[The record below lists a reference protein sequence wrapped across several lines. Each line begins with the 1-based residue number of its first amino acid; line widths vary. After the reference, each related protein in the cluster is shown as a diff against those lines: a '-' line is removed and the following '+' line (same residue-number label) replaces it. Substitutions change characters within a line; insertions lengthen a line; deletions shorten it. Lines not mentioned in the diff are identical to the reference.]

1 MKSPNISII
10 AKTAMADGLVP
21 LIVMDNISL
30 GYNSSAVLTDV
41 NLAIYPGNLVG
52 LAGPN
57 GSGKTTLFR
66 TMLSLLAPLSGT
78 LVRNCPLAKFGY
90 VPQSAALD
98 PQFPLSVLE
107 IVEMGAYG
115 RVKSFQ
121 IFPVHETKRALEVL
135 EQVGMAHVKG
145 RSFFALSGGQKQRV
159 LIARALMVGPAIMI
173 LDEPLSGVDP
183 VGGRP
188 RRVGDRQR
196 EPLAD
201 PLRALVVVSVRVV
214 EPGERLAEKPAE
226 PVGCFVDLALL
237 LALVELRQRRMAD
250 RVTGDR
256 VATAADRHR
265 CQVGTPFHRRA
276 APEACS

>member
-66 TMLSLLAPLSGT
+66 TMLGLLAPLNGT

-135 EQVGMAHVKG
+135 EQVGMAHVKAK
-145 RSFFALSGGQKQRV
+145 SFFALSGGQKQRV

-173 LDEPLSGVDP
+173 LDEPLSGVDEESRQSITSLLIRLSREECLA
-183 VGGRP
+183 VFFSSHDLEMVQ
-188 RRVGDRQR
+188 RV
-196 EPLAD
+196 AD
-201 PLRALVVVSVRVV
+201 KIVRVDRGAVWV
-214 EPGERLAEKPAE
+214 EERS
-226 PVGCFVDLALL
+226 G
-237 LALVELRQRRMAD
+237 
-250 RVTGDR
+250 
-256 VATAADRHR
+256 
-265 CQVGTPFHRRA
+265 
-276 APEACS
+276 S

>member
-1 MKSPNISII
+1 
-10 AKTAMADGLVP
+10 MADGLIP

-66 TMLSLLAPLSGT
+66 TMLGLLAPLNGT

-135 EQVGMAHVKG
+135 EQVGMAHVKAK
-145 RSFFALSGGQKQRV
+145 SFFALSGGQKQRV

-173 LDEPLSGVDP
+173 LDEPLSGVDEESRQSITSLLIRLSREECLA
-183 VGGRP
+183 VFFSSHDLEMVQ
-188 RRVGDRQR
+188 RV
-196 EPLAD
+196 AD
-201 PLRALVVVSVRVV
+201 KIVRVDRGAVWV
-214 EPGERLAEKPAE
+214 EERS
-226 PVGCFVDLALL
+226 GS
-237 LALVELRQRRMAD
+237 R
-250 RVTGDR
+250 
-256 VATAADRHR
+256 
-265 CQVGTPFHRRA
+265 
-276 APEACS
+276 

>member
-66 TMLSLLAPLSGT
+66 TMLGLLAPLSGT

-135 EQVGMAHVKG
+135 EQVGMAHVKAK
-145 RSFFALSGGQKQRV
+145 SFFALSGGQKQRV

-173 LDEPLSGVDP
+173 LDEPLSGVDEESRQSITSLLIRLSREECLA
-183 VGGRP
+183 VFFSSHDLEMVQ
-188 RRVGDRQR
+188 RV
-196 EPLAD
+196 AD
-201 PLRALVVVSVRVV
+201 KIVRVDRGAVWV
-214 EPGERLAEKPAE
+214 EERS
-226 PVGCFVDLALL
+226 GS
-237 LALVELRQRRMAD
+237 R
-250 RVTGDR
+250 
-256 VATAADRHR
+256 
-265 CQVGTPFHRRA
+265 
-276 APEACS
+276 

>member
-66 TMLSLLAPLSGT
+66 TMLGLLAPLSGT

-135 EQVGMAHVKG
+135 EQVGMAHVKAK
-145 RSFFALSGGQKQRV
+145 SFFALSGGQKQRV

-173 LDEPLSGVDP
+173 LDEPLSGVDEESRQSITSLLIRLSREECLA
-183 VGGRP
+183 VFFSSHDLEMVQ
-188 RRVGDRQR
+188 RV
-196 EPLAD
+196 AD
-201 PLRALVVVSVRVV
+201 KIVRVDRGAVCV
-214 EPGERLAEKPAE
+214 EER
-226 PVGCFVDLALL
+226 G
-237 LALVELRQRRMAD
+237 
-250 RVTGDR
+250 
-256 VATAADRHR
+256 
-265 CQVGTPFHRRA
+265 
-276 APEACS
+276 SS